1 MGSMDDK
8 VAMTGDGQPAVAV
21 PTPVP
26 DPDRS
31 GPAAP
36 ILAEEI
42 PAEAVADEP
51 ETVAGR
57 KSPLRRCI
65 GSGRVGDKAGM
76 VRFVV
81 SPDGLLAPDL
91 EETLPGRGLWLT
103 ADPTLVEKALSKG
116 LFAKA
121 ARRAVKVPDDLPGM
135 LRRLM
140 RRRLLGLIGIARKGG
155 GALAGFEKVQAAL
168 RSGVIGRPGGAGQ
181 KSVGLWLEA
190 CDGSDDGRTKLHG
203 LAQARGIRLI
213 DLFGRAEL
221 GAALGRDEAV
231 HVVLAA
237 GPLASQIRREVERL
251 SALGGAGS

>member
-1 MGSMDDK
+1 MVAVDDQ
-8 VAMTGDGQPAVAV
+8 AERSGDGRTAADAASMPEARAMV
-21 PTPVP
+21 PEEL
-26 DPDRS
+26 
-31 GPAAP
+31 AP
-36 ILAEEI
+36 
-42 PAEAVADEP
+42 EAMADEP
-51 ETVAGR
+51 ESVAGR

-76 VRFVV
+76 VRFVIA
-81 SPDGLLAPDL
+81 PDGMLVPDL

-103 ADPTLVEKALSKG
+103 TDPALVEKALSKG

-121 ARRAVKVPDDLPGM
+121 ARRAVKAPDDLPGM
-135 LRRLM
+135 VRRLM
-140 RRRLLGLIGIARKGG
+140 RRRVLALIGIARKGG

-168 RSGVIGRPGGAGQ
+168 RSGIIGRPGGAGQ

-190 CDGSDDGRTKLHG
+190 CDGSDDGRTKLYA
-203 LAQARGIRLI
+203 LAQALGVPLI
-213 DLFGRAEL
+213 DLFDRTEL

-237 GPLASQIRREVERL
+237 GPLATQIRREVERL